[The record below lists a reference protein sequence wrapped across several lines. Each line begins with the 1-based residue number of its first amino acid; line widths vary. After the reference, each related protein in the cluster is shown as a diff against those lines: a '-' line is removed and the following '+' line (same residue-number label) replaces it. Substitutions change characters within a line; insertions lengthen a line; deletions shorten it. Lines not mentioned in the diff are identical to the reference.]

1 MVCRGG
7 GRGNGDMQQ
16 VSECVYFCVCAR
28 WGRRGSVKADGV
40 YIMFYGYEG
49 MHKSQFH

>member
-28 WGRRGSVKADGV
+28 WGRRGSVKADGGIYYV
-40 YIMFYGYEG
+40 LWLRRDA
-49 MHKSQFH
+49 

>member
-1 MVCRGG
+1 MEICSRFQSVCISACVRAGG
-7 GRGNGDMQQ
+7 GEALSKPM
-16 VSECVYFCVCAR
+16 
-28 WGRRGSVKADGV
+28 GV